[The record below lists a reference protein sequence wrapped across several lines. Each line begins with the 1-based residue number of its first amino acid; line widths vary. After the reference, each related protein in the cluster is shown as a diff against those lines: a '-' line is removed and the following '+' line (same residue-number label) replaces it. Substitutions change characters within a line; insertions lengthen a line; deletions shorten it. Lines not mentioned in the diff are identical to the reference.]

1 MGACSIVFFERFLLI
16 TNQIRAAITIA
27 TTTPP
32 ITPPTIGPVFDF
44 LAREEVVGVGVLV
57 EDVDVDVEVAEL
69 DDTFK
74 R

>member
-1 MGACSIVFFERFLLI
+1 MGAFVFFERFLLI
-16 TNQIRAAITIA
+16 TNQIRAAITIV

-44 LAREEVVGVGVLV
+44 LAREGVVGVGVLV